1 MIIVFLLWWMLKH
14 DPLDPFVHLLAPG
27 GCFQVSGSSI
37 AELMR
42 HTNER

>member
-27 GCFQVSGSSI
+27 GCFPSQWQLYCWANAS
-37 AELMR
+37 
-42 HTNER
+42 H